1 MYRRKN
7 PVKYIILIPFL
18 LILTVSGCGRNQ
30 KIEFNRLAD
39 AYVNWYLK
47 MHPVSATQ
55 IGFHEY
61 DGEFGK
67 FDEESTREKLAD
79 LKRFNIEMTQIDPL
93 SLDLD
98 HRIDYQILS
107 SAIDEMIFEITDLR
121 VIEWNPRLVP
131 SIIGSGIYSLI
142 EREFA
147 PMEKRVSSLESRLSK
162 IPELV
167 QTIQSTLK
175 SAPTIYLETAISQTE
190 GLINTLK
197 VLPLEIYTDNTTF
210 DRIDEHIRK
219 AVYALSQYKFWL
231 LDGPLKDHPRDFRI
245 GKELYE
251 KKFLFSVNEGA
262 TAEQLLN
269 SAKNAIID
277 TQDKMFNLAMP
288 IYLIENDEPVWV
300 SRKDTLSVIN
310 WVLDKIADDHV
321 NRDEVV
327 YNVKKGIDDITSFIV
342 KNSILDL
349 NSDNAL
355 EIREMPEYMR
365 GVSIA
370 NLDAPGALEKNLK
383 TYYNVSPIP
392 EDWTNE
398 QSDSFLREYNNYS
411 VQILNIHEALP
422 GHYVQL
428 YHAGE
433 HPSKIRAIF
442 SSGTMIEGWAHYCE
456 GMMINEGFGK
466 NDPKMKI
473 VQYKWAL
480 RGMINVIIDQEIHT
494 QNMSKAEAIEL
505 MVTEGFQE
513 LSEAEGKWIRAQ
525 LTFCQLSTYYAG
537 TIKMWNLRRQI
548 EQKEGENFDLRS
560 FHDRLLSHG
569 SISIKFLSD
578 ILLDM

>member
-300 SRKDTLSVIN
+300 SRKDTLSVIS
-310 WVLDKIADDHV
+310 
-321 NRDEVV
+321 
-327 YNVKKGIDDITSFIV
+327 GI
-342 KNSILDL
+342 
-349 NSDNAL
+349 
-355 EIREMPEYMR
+355 
-365 GVSIA
+365 
-370 NLDAPGALEKNLK
+370 
-383 TYYNVSPIP
+383 
-392 EDWTNE
+392 
-398 QSDSFLREYNNYS
+398 Q
-411 VQILNIHEALP
+411 
-422 GHYVQL
+422 
-428 YHAGE
+428 
-433 HPSKIRAIF
+433 
-442 SSGTMIEGWAHYCE
+442 C
-456 GMMINEGFGK
+456 
-466 NDPKMKI
+466 
-473 VQYKWAL
+473 
-480 RGMINVIIDQEIHT
+480 
-494 QNMSKAEAIEL
+494 
-505 MVTEGFQE
+505 
-513 LSEAEGKWIRAQ
+513 
-525 LTFCQLSTYYAG
+525 
-537 TIKMWNLRRQI
+537 
-548 EQKEGENFDLRS
+548 
-560 FHDRLLSHG
+560 
-569 SISIKFLSD
+569 
-578 ILLDM
+578 